1 VAERTT
7 AEAETSPEGRL
18 YAAGFT
24 RRLEFWVTPDGERV
38 LNLEDAVAALDAG
51 DLEPASIAWSEPDVE
66 RFPGC
71 RPRTDD
77 EIDEL
82 LRPSFPTAPPWL
94 EPLAELVVEK
104 LKPTIHAEVRAALK
118 ASAGRLGTEPES

>member
-1 VAERTT
+1 VAEH
-7 AEAETSPEGRL
+7 AAADPETSPEGRL

-24 RRLEFWVTPDGERV
+24 RQLEYWRTPDGERV

-51 DLEPASIAWSEPDVE
+51 ELEPARITWSEPDFE
-66 RFPGC
+66 RYPGC

-82 LRPSFPTAPPWL
+82 LRPSPPSAPPWL
-94 EPLAELVVEK
+94 EPLAELVLEK
-104 LKPTIHAEVRAALK
+104 LKLWEAAWRE
-118 ASAGRLGTEPES
+118 GRV